1 MTKSITVIRDRIE
14 RRAERAGLK
23 LPGEIVLRLSEY
35 VELLRKWNA
44 RINLTGLDDKD
55 RGLDRLII
63 EPLVAAKHLPE
74 QGAAIDIGSG
84 GGSPAIPLKLVSPGL
99 FVRMVESKIRKAAF
113 LREACRHLEI
123 SNVEVET
130 GRYEGLLSRP
140 ELHEAH
146 DILTVRAVRMSPSSL
161 RNLQAFGKPQGL
173 LGLVRRSSA
182 KDEAVSGVE
191 PPLMLRSRH
200 ALVGALSSELVVLEK
215 QSF

>member
-23 LPGEIVLRLSEY
+23 WPGEIVLRLSED

-84 GGSPAIPLKLVSPGL
+84 GGAPAIPLKLVSPGL

-123 SNVEVET
+123 SNVEV
-130 GRYEGLLSRP
+130 
-140 ELHEAH
+140 
-146 DILTVRAVRMSPSSL
+146 
-161 RNLQAFGKPQGL
+161 
-173 LGLVRRSSA
+173 
-182 KDEAVSGVE
+182 
-191 PPLMLRSRH
+191 
-200 ALVGALSSELVVLEK
+200 
-215 QSF
+215 